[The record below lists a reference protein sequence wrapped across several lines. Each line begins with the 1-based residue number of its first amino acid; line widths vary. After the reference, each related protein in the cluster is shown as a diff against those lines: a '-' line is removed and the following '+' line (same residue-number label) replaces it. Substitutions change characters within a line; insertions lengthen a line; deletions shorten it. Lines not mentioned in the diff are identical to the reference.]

1 MIQRRTKMKKSID
14 KKIFS
19 RTAKKTA
26 KITMQ
31 NIENLRSLDMGFI
44 IFIKPLKSRIFM
56 HLKWILPL
64 LNFGKYCKL
73 S

>member
-26 KITMQ
+26 KINVAGNRVPRGGIQ
-31 NIENLRSLDMGFI
+31 L
-44 IFIKPLKSRIFM
+44 
-56 HLKWILPL
+56 
-64 LNFGKYCKL
+64 
-73 S
+73 

>member
-26 KITMQ
+26 KI
-31 NIENLRSLDMGFI
+31 NIVGNRVPRGGIQL
-44 IFIKPLKSRIFM
+44 
-56 HLKWILPL
+56 
-64 LNFGKYCKL
+64 
-73 S
+73 